1 MFKLLMSHTELKCL
15 YWTLPEFSKLVKD
28 QTIIRPEVWRIVLRV
43 KLFNKRFYIPLC
55 GVKE

>member
-1 MFKLLMSHTELKCL
+1 MFKLLMSHTELQCL

-28 QTIIRPEVWRIVLRV
+28 QTIRRPEAWELVLRV

-55 GVKE
+55 GIKE